1 MPVILATKVGR
12 KEGQCQAGK
21 SFIRRH
27 LQNNQSKTDQRGGL
41 HGGAP
46 ALEAQSPEFKPH
58 FLQERKEG
66 REGERK
72 EGRKEG
78 REEKLKAR
86 VNEDTLCPNVSRLQT
101 LCQAPRLQE
110 FLGPPKRDS

>member
-1 MPVILATKVGR
+1 MV
-12 KEGQCQAGK
+12 E
-21 SFIRRH
+21 H
-27 LQNNQSKTDQRGGL
+27 LLWKHKALSLNPISSK
-41 HGGAP
+41 
-46 ALEAQSPEFKPH
+46 K
-58 FLQERKEG
+58 ERKEG
-66 REGERK
+66 RERGRK